1 MFCVNTRFSG
11 TKACLS
17 CSMTKLSWN
26 MRPGKKCNLLSLESP
41 NTKMEK
47 EQKQQSG
54 KNNSNKRYIQRKCIL
69 NVTCYESFTVNIWY
83 TVEHGT
89 PNSSAVTLTAVLNHV
104 NRLHKH
110 FCLIFFQPS
119 MRVSVRECLDCVFH
133 INASRHLDLSEQILT
148 MNRTSPG
155 HYIIQRGYYFMENFS

>member
-89 PNSSAVTLTAVLNHV
+89 PNSSAITLTAVLNHV

-110 FCLIFFQPS
+110 FCLIFSNHQC
-119 MRVSVRECLDCVFH
+119 ECQCES
-133 INASRHLDLSEQILT
+133 ALT
-148 MNRTSPG
+148 AFFIYEDDPIMIETFLLFFKPC
-155 HYIIQRGYYFMENFS
+155 